1 MSKISSDV
9 SLLREKTLWIDK
21 KGRMLFIHR
30 RSFEGFGAGLT
41 CVDVEILIISPF
53 ELVTRPYKEVADYI
67 RTGKMKYFGDAVDC
81 SGNPSVQ
88 QARFATPTIDSSRQ

>member
-1 MSKISSDV
+1 MSKVSSDIA
-9 SLLREKTLWIDK
+9 LLREKTLWVDK

-30 RSFEGFGAGLT
+30 RSFEGFGAGLV

-67 RTGKMKYFGDAVDC
+67 RNGKMKYFGDAVNC
-81 SGNPSVQ
+81 SGNPEIQLNRLKQPS
-88 QARFATPTIDSSRQ
+88 